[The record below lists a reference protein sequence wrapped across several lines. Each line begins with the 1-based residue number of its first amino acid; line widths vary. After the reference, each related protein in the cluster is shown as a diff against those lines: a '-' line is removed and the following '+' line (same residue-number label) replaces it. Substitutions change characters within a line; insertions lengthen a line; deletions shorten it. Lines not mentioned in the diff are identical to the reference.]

1 MAKTTELTLVSGDT
15 LRTNGVTFRIIRSDR
30 VFVYVEVASPGEVEL
45 LDDAPDV
52 SETATD
58 PNAAGLTL

>member
-1 MAKTTELTLVSGDT
+1 MPSTTELTLVSGDT
-15 LRTNGVTFRIIRSDR
+15 ITTNGVTFRIIRSDR
-30 VFVYVEVASPGEVEL
+30 VFAHVEVTSPDEVEL

-52 SETATD
+52 SQAAID